1 MAKGMDGD
9 MPHTPQ
15 DTVWAAARMN
25 DIVAQDI
32 VLPYSMRTDG
42 PKPLNVEPAYIEE
55 LEEDLED
62 E

>member
-1 MAKGMDGD
+1 MADGKDGD
-9 MPHTPQ
+9 MTHTPQ

-32 VLPYSMRTDG
+32 TLPYSMRTDG
-42 PKPLNVEPAYIEE
+42 PKALNVEPAYVEQ
-55 LEEDLED
+55 LEEDLAD